1 MAKILIVD
9 DAAFMRMMLKDI
21 LTKGGFEIA
30 GEAADGVEAVA
41 KYNELKP
48 DLVTLDITMPN
59 KDGIQALKEIKA
71 ADPNATCVMCSA
83 MGQQSM
89 VIEAIQSG
97 AKDFIV
103 KPFQADRIRINLI
116 ILKKEHHIWMLLFY
130 FLFLQSSIF
139 IF

>member
-41 KYNELKP
+41 KYNEL
-48 DLVTLDITMPN
+48 ITMPN

-103 KPFQADRIRINLI
+103 KPFQADRVLESIRKVLG
-116 ILKKEHHIWMLLFY
+116 
-130 FLFLQSSIF
+130 
-139 IF
+139 